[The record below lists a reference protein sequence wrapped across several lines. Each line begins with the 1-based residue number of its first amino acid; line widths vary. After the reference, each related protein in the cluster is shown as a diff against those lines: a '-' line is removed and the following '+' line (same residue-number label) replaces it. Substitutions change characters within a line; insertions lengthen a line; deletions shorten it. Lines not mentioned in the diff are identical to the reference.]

1 VERVLFYISQNL
13 LCLLLNDS
21 VLLAYADI
29 SATPK
34 LVTAE
39 DIELF
44 RHACNVTRQV
54 LWTCNCVFHRFSHSL
69 VKFYRLLST
78 QRSLSFLLIQRSNLP
93 VLWLCWLGDRKG
105 IWPVITELVCWCW
118 WFHWSFVHLQSTSYC
133 HRHFHLFLL
142 QQNPGWLSIPLVADP
157 VCPGNKPLKWMWL
170 LLLV

>member
-1 VERVLFYISQNL
+1 MERVLFYISQNL

-54 LWTCNCVFHRFSHSL
+54 L
-69 VKFYRLLST
+69 
-78 QRSLSFLLIQRSNLP
+78 
-93 VLWLCWLGDRKG
+93 
-105 IWPVITELVCWCW
+105 
-118 WFHWSFVHLQSTSYC
+118 
-133 HRHFHLFLL
+133 
-142 QQNPGWLSIPLVADP
+142 
-157 VCPGNKPLKWMWL
+157 
-170 LLLV
+170 